1 MAEAILGD
9 HDQYSCSICLDLLN
23 DPVTIPCGHSYCTSC
38 INECWNTTDNKGTY
52 KCPQCRH
59 AFDSKP
65 PLNRNT
71 ILAEIM
77 EQLRLRTKLHE
88 SEAAQSL
95 AGPGEIA
102 CDFCAGEVFKAVKS
116 CLECRASYCET
127 HVHPH
132 YNVPALKKHKLVKA
146 TVMPICSK
154 HDKLLEVYC
163 RTDEVCVCMH
173 CLMDDHKGHDT
184 VPSTI
189 ERGEKQTKLT
199 DTQTKVKQTIH
210 AKEKEL
216 QKMKMDITSHSDS
229 AKEAVKNST
238 RVFTEL
244 AKFIEKRSNDVIEKI
259 KAQEKADLDQGAKL
273 QEKLEGEI
281 TELKKREGVLE
292 TLLQTDDNIHFL
304 QNYESMSSSSGSDEF
319 PSLSFQP
326 CCSFED
332 INKIVCELTGRL
344 KTTCMQETNKT
355 INKVSDLSTKSPPF
369 DIEVGDTVR
378 VKPSVVIPTHKWG
391 SVTCISIGVVKKIQ
405 GKFLTVDFPEQKN
418 WTGVVSEMDRVTSAG
433 SDLLTK
439 NASVDIKV
447 GDRVRVKPSITTPK
461 HNWGRNVTH
470 KSVGVVKGKSCTTF
484 LTQIIHYQ
492 KYKCYNMNLFCL
504 DIKGDDSLV
513 VDFPG
518 HANWKGILSEIE
530 RVTNDEEIGSSSL
543 DSNIKIGDKVRVKPS
558 VVTPTHKWGAVTHK
572 SIGVVKKIQ
581 GESLTVDFPEQKN
594 WTGLVSEM
602 EIVASADS
610 DIKCDNGLIVD
621 FPKHANWKE
630 MYSEMELVT
639 KDDEF
644 GNNTQYHY
652 RSSSLESNIK
662 IGDKVCVKPSVVTPT
677 HKWGAVTHKSIGVV
691 KKIQGESLTVD
702 FPEHKNWTG
711 LVSEMELVTGS
722 CTVDIK
728 VGDRVRVKPSI
739 TTPKHNWGE
748 HVTHTS
754 VGVVKE
760 IKFEDVIV
768 EFPKHKGWKGIL
780 SEMELIND
788 SEADVSGSS

>member
-38 INECWNTTDNKGTY
+38 INECWSTADNKGTY

-65 PLNRNT
+65 PLNKNT
-71 ILAEIM
+71 ILADIM
-77 EQLRLRTKLHE
+77 EKLLRTKLHE
-88 SEAAQSL
+88 SEAARSL
-95 AGPGEIA
+95 AGPGEIS

-127 HVHPH
+127 HVNPH

-146 TVMPICSK
+146 TVIPICSK

-163 RTDEVCVCMH
+163 RTDQVCVCMH

-189 ERGEKQTKLT
+189 ERGEKQMKLT

-216 QKMKMDITSHSDS
+216 QKMKMDITSHSAS

-238 RVFTEL
+238 RAFTEL
-244 AKFIEKRSNDVIEKI
+244 AKFIEKRSNEVIEKI
-259 KAQEKADLDQGAKL
+259 KAQEKADLDQGEKL

-292 TLLQTDDNIHFL
+292 TLLQTDDSIHFL

-332 INKIVCELTGRL
+332 ISKFVWELAKRL
-344 KTTCMQETNKT
+344 ETTCMQETKKT
-355 INKVSDLSTKSPPF
+355 INNVSDLPTKSPPF
-369 DIEVGDTVR
+369 DIKVGDTVR

-391 SVTCISIGVVKKIQ
+391 SVTHSSIGIVKKIQ

-418 WTGVVSEMDRVTSAG
+418 WTGVVSEMEHVTSAG
-433 SDLLTK
+433 SDLLTM

-470 KSVGVVKGKSCTTF
+470 KSVGVVK
-484 LTQIIHYQ
+484 
-492 KYKCYNMNLFCL
+492 
-504 DIKGDDSLV
+504 DIKDDDSLV

-530 RVTNDEEIGSSSL
+530 RVTNDEE
-543 DSNIKIGDKVRVKPS
+543 
-558 VVTPTHKWGAVTHK
+558 
-572 SIGVVKKIQ
+572 
-581 GESLTVDFPEQKN
+581 
-594 WTGLVSEM
+594 
-602 EIVASADS
+602 
-610 DIKCDNGLIVD
+610 NG
-621 FPKHANWKE
+621 P
-630 MYSEMELVT
+630 
-639 KDDEF
+639 
-644 GNNTQYHY
+644 
-652 RSSSLESNIK
+652 SSLESNIK
-662 IGDKVCVKPSVVTPT
+662 IGDKVRVKPSVVTPT

-711 LVSEMELVTGS
+711 LVSEMEIVTGS
-722 CTVDIK
+722 CTDLSTQNVSVDIK
-728 VGDRVRVKPSI
+728 VGDKVRVKPSI

-760 IKFEDVIV
+760 IKFDDVIV
-768 EFPKHKGWKGIL
+768 DFPKHKGWKGIL

-788 SEADVSGSS
+788 SEADVAGSS

>member
-38 INECWNTTDNKGTY
+38 INECWSTADNKGTY

-65 PLNRNT
+65 PLNKNT
-71 ILAEIM
+71 ILADIM
-77 EQLRLRTKLHE
+77 EKLLRTKLHE
-88 SEAAQSL
+88 SEAARSL
-95 AGPGEIA
+95 AGPGEIS

-127 HVHPH
+127 HVNPH

-146 TVMPICSK
+146 TVIPICSK

-163 RTDEVCVCMH
+163 RTDQVCVCMH

-189 ERGEKQTKLT
+189 ERGEKQMKLT

-216 QKMKMDITSHSDS
+216 QKMKMDITSHSAS

-238 RVFTEL
+238 RAFTEL
-244 AKFIEKRSNDVIEKI
+244 AKFIEKRSNEVIEKI
-259 KAQEKADLDQGAKL
+259 KAQEKADLDQGEKL

-292 TLLQTDDNIHFL
+292 TLLQTDDSIHFL

-332 INKIVCELTGRL
+332 ISKFVWELAKRL
-344 KTTCMQETNKT
+344 ETTCMQETKKT
-355 INKVSDLSTKSPPF
+355 INNVSDLPTKSPPF
-369 DIEVGDTVR
+369 DIKVGDTVR

-391 SVTCISIGVVKKIQ
+391 SVTHSSIGIVKKIQ

-418 WTGVVSEMDRVTSAG
+418 WTGVVSEMEHVTSAG
-433 SDLLTK
+433 SDLLTM

-470 KSVGVVKGKSCTTF
+470 KSVGVVK
-484 LTQIIHYQ
+484 
-492 KYKCYNMNLFCL
+492 
-504 DIKGDDSLV
+504 DIKDDDSLV

-530 RVTNDEEIGSSSL
+530 RVTNDEENGPSSL
-543 DSNIKIGDKVRVKPS
+543 ESNIKIGDKVRVKPS

-602 EIVASADS
+602 EIVAGADS
-610 DIKCDNGLIVD
+610 G
-621 FPKHANWKE
+621 
-630 MYSEMELVT
+630 
-639 KDDEF
+639 
-644 GNNTQYHY
+644 
-652 RSSSLESNIK
+652 SSNLDSNIN
-662 IGDKVCVKPSVVTPT
+662 IGDKVRVKPSVVTPT

-711 LVSEMELVTGS
+711 LVSEMEIVTGS
-722 CTVDIK
+722 CTDLSTQNVSVDIK
-728 VGDRVRVKPSI
+728 VGDKVRVKPSI

-754 VGVVKE
+754 VGVVKGKICVLISKSE
-760 IKFEDVIV
+760 QNGDINNFHIFNISTYIYIYTFSIHRVALGKEC
-768 EFPKHKGWKGIL
+768 IL
-780 SEMELIND
+780 SGFVL
-788 SEADVSGSS
+788 